1 MKITTLPKVIKV
13 YVFSSHLT
21 KTYFPGIYRL
31 IGAIFKCT
39 RLKAITMV
47 IPWSNRFYR
56 TFHKLID
63 LVLVSELMP
72 IFFLKLVYKY
82 L

>member
-1 MKITTLPKVIKV
+1 MKITTLLKLIKV

-21 KTYFPGIYRL
+21 KTYFPGICRL
-31 IGAIFKCT
+31 IGAIFKRT

-47 IPWSNRFYR
+47 IPWSNRFYK

-63 LVLVSELMP
+63 LVLVSQLMP
-72 IFFLKLVYKY
+72 IFFLKLVHRY